1 MDQFLSRFAFIFLIY
16 AVVTSGYINEILSC
30 QMRRFLRDSRWFRH
44 VIGICMVFVFIM
56 LEGGWSFNPDQDNL
70 AETNWSSGNVF
81 HTLAFSIGIYGL
93 FLTSSK
99 SRLTFNLVFFS
110 MVLVIYFVNT
120 YRNYL
125 YDRKQITEDQNKTL
139 LDGTKIVFFLTLVI
153 LAYGLYD
160 YAIYQ
165 RREHPN
171 DFKWDI
177 FFLGSY
183 KCKSI
188 KMNGEGA

>member
-56 LEGGWSFNPDQDNL
+56 LEGGWSFNPTQDSL
-70 AETNWSSGNVF
+70 ASNNWSSGNVF
-81 HTLAFSIGIYGL
+81 HTLVFAIGIYTL
-93 FLTSSK
+93 FLVSSK
-99 SRLTFNLVFFS
+99 SRLTANLIFFTL
-110 MVLVIYFVNT
+110 VLTVYFINT

-125 YDRKQITEDQNKTL
+125 YDRKQLTEEQNKL
-139 LDGTKIVFFLTLVI
+139 ILDATKILFIITLAV

-160 YAIYQ
+160 YIMYQ
-165 RREHPN
+165 RREHPL

-183 KCKSI
+183 KCRSI
-188 KMNGEGA
+188 KNGD